1 MASAQVVGEAVTA
14 LQYVAPTLTE
24 LTIHCLPGVPT
35 YLAHLFRSVGR
46 LPELRF
52 LRLIAAHDYPRGG
65 KLGRDEAAAIADACA
80 GLTVVM
86 LDYPLSTGFGPP
98 WAVARGALPHL
109 HTLRLTSA
117 LGIPSAL
124 DLIDDYA
131 AVLSHRPM
139 TDVHVPHLFGFPA
152 EVVTAHRIVD
162 RLPKVLHLGTL
173 MWPADAIGLLSDPA
187 AVAGI
192 ESLTLIVC
200 CRPHLLL
207 PVIAVPPHLREPV
220 LSCSTGG
227 VFNTPVRPSARWNV
241 PRTLRRLSVSQDHG
255 VRAADANA
263 SADLSL
269 VPWLLAAVV
278 ASRGGCHLTHL
289 AVCARVRP
297 GPDLD
302 AALAPFVAAAAGT
315 LERLQLL
322 VQPTGEDGVEQ
333 RRQMAA
339 ALSATLPG
347 ASISVESPVVVV

>member
-1 MASAQVVGEAVTA
+1 LEVLKTN
-14 LQYVAPTLTE
+14 
-24 LTIHCLPGVPT
+24 
-35 YLAHLFRSVGR
+35 
-46 LPELRF
+46 
-52 LRLIAAHDYPRGG
+52 
-65 KLGRDEAAAIADACA
+65 
-80 GLTVVM
+80 
-86 LDYPLSTGFGPP
+86 YPLGTSFGPP

-152 EVVTAHRIVD
+152 EVVTAHRSVD

-173 MWPADAIGLLSDPA
+173 LWPADAIGLLSDPA

-220 LSCSTGG
+220 QSCSTGG

-315 LERLQLL
+315 LCKLELL

-339 ALSATLPG
+339 ALSAALPG
-347 ASISVESPVVVV
+347 ASVTVESFVDEA